1 MQYFVRIFL
10 YKIEESFGP
19 NTEDKYWYFLYFW
32 FQRDRS
38 PSERLVGKYDPKNYI
53 NKVPSQDASGN
64 ELPQWK
70 RLLIAK
76 QFAEKSLVEDEEQA
90 RVRPTTY
97 HTS

>member
-1 MQYFVRIFL
+1 MKLENRLDQIQQ
-10 YKIEESFGP
+10 S
-19 NTEDKYWYFLYFW
+19 NTYIFLYFW

-38 PSERLVGKYDPKNYI
+38 PSERLVGKYDPKNFI

-90 RVRPTTY
+90 RVRPTIFNVFNKKIFD
-97 HTS
+97 